1 MASTIDNTKP
11 AAGSPTTQSVRDN
24 FTSARNEI
32 NSLLRMTEDVV
43 SSVGTST
50 AYAATFQ
57 NAVVFAGN
65 SVDDGIR
72 VTVKAHT
79 ACGASPTIN
88 INGTGGKNI
97 VHPDGS
103 NLIAN
108 EISGSSHYLDLVYNQ
123 ATDNWVLMNPKSV
136 EADKLSTA
144 RNIALTG
151 NITGNADFD
160 GSGNISIATAVSSQV
175 GLAAYPV
182 DSIYISTSSDNPST
196 IFGGSWTPFGE
207 GKVLVGVNA
216 NDTDFD
222 TAEETGG
229 SKTHTLTE
237 SEIPSHTHDIS
248 FEMSSNYSS
257 TSGDNVEGAPGTQ
270 RGTKT
275 YTSTSFGGGQ
285 AHNNL
290 QPYITVYM
298 WKRTL

>member
-79 ACGASPTIN
+79 ACGFSPTIN
-88 INGTGGKNI
+88 INGTGAKNI

-123 ATDNWVLMNPKSV
+123 STDNWVLMNPKSV

-175 GLAAYPV
+175 GLAAYPIG
-182 DSIYISTSSDNPST
+182 SIYISTNSANPST
-196 IFGGSWTPFGE
+196 IFGGSWVAFSE
-207 GKVLVGVNA
+207 GKVLVGVDA

-222 TAEETGG
+222 TAEEVGG

-237 SEIPSHTHDIS
+237 NEIPSHTHDIS
-248 FEMSSNYSS
+248 FEMSDNYSS
-257 TSGDNVEGAPGTQ
+257 TNGDNVEGAPGTQ